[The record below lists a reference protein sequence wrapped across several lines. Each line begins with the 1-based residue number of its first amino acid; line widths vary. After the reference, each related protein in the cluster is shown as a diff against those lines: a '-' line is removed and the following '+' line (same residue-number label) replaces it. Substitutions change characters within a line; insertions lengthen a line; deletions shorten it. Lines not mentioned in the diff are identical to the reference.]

1 MSRHPLLDILD
12 QLKSDTRFDF
22 TLVEKYEGKLMRLKC
37 RTPNIWVMVAS
48 EDGSMLDRWAHDGGA
63 AFVKYTE
70 DDLAKGPE
78 HNAKALIALA
88 ETEQEKQK
96 LNVLVAEDNLINR
109 MVIEG
114 LLKRFD
120 MYPDFCENGVE
131 TVTQLTSSV
140 KTYDVI
146 FMDCEMPEMDG
157 FEATLRIREWE
168 AEKAIKPIPIIAL
181 TAHVESSHR
190 QKVFQVGMNYYLS
203 KPITLEK
210 LRESLENINLM

>member
-88 ETEQEKQK
+88 ETEQEKHQS
-96 LNVLVAEDNLINR
+96 AA
-109 MVIEG
+109 
-114 LLKRFD
+114 
-120 MYPDFCENGVE
+120 NGPNE
-131 TVTQLTSSV
+131 QERRLA
-140 KTYDVI
+140 D
-146 FMDCEMPEMDG
+146 
-157 FEATLRIREWE
+157 IRENSPSYQ
-168 AEKAIKPIPIIAL
+168 ASVRNRLDP
-181 TAHVESSHR
+181 
-190 QKVFQVGMNYYLS
+190 QKWR
-203 KPITLEK
+203 KK
-210 LRESLENINLM
+210 HD